1 MRVAVRLKS
10 SLEMC
15 FFSGICTRKKL
26 VLPMK
31 MIIILLSFVLVFDNA
46 EASEDRRQYTFA
58 WPYAESGAMSPRGGM
73 SVGPDVKLVK
83 SPGMLWNGL
92 REEGLTDFER
102 DRRAILAMQGPY
114 RASFDFLEVAGF
126 SESFKPDVPY
136 QSWGTEYVYVIAD
149 EGDFISLQHI
159 MVLFFKKGDGSST
172 EPIVVKHWRQD
183 WSYQDRNL
191 YTYAG
196 FNTWQPRS
204 LSRSEAKG
212 TWTQAV
218 FQVDDSPRY
227 EAFGA
232 WEHKANYSK
241 WQSNETWRP
250 LPRREFSHR
259 DDYQVLV
266 GTNRHTI
273 TPTGWTHQEDNIKVV
288 LNELG
293 QVAGDGVLA
302 QELGF
307 NRYERL
313 EGFDF
318 SAGDEYWAR
327 SQEFWR
333 EVRLA
338 WKERL
343 EKRVA
348 VTLAE
353 EIEGERLFSRMFG
366 YAGKIGNDEPY
377 DELDARRYISETL
390 AKFVIP
396 Q

>member
-1 MRVAVRLKS
+1 MFHPRH
-10 SLEMC
+10 
-15 FFSGICTRKKL
+15 IDQKKM
-26 VLPMK
+26 VLTMK
-31 MIIILLSFVLVFDNA
+31 TIIILLSFVLIFDNA
-46 EASEDRRQYTFA
+46 AASEDRRQYTFA

-83 SPGMLWNGL
+83 TPGTLWNGL
-92 REEGLTDFER
+92 QEEGLTDFER

-126 SESFKPDVPY
+126 SDSFKPDVPY

-149 EGDFISLQHI
+149 EDDFISLQHI
-159 MVLFFKKGDGSST
+159 MVLFFKKGDGSPT

-183 WSYQDRNL
+183 WRYQDRNL
-191 YTYAG
+191 FTYAG
-196 FNTWQPRS
+196 FNTWQSRS
-204 LSRSEAKG
+204 LSRSEVKG
-212 TWTQAV
+212 TWSQAV

-259 DDYQVLV
+259 DDYQVLI

-288 LNELG
+288 LNERG
-293 QVAGDGVLA
+293 QVASDGVLA

-327 SQEFWR
+327 SEEFWR

-343 EKRVA
+343 DERVA
-348 VTLAE
+348 VTLAK
-353 EIEGERLFSRMFG
+353 EIEGERLIFKMFG

-390 AKFVIP
+390 AKFITR
-396 Q
+396 

>member
-1 MRVAVRLKS
+1 
-10 SLEMC
+10 
-15 FFSGICTRKKL
+15 
-26 VLPMK
+26 
-31 MIIILLSFVLVFDNA
+31 
-46 EASEDRRQYTFA
+46 
-58 WPYAESGAMSPRGGM
+58 M

-83 SPGMLWNGL
+83 TPGMLWNGL
-92 REEGLTDFER
+92 QEKGLTDFER

-126 SESFKPDVPY
+126 SDSFKPDVPY

-159 MVLFFKKGDGSST
+159 MVMFFKKGDGSST

-183 WSYQDRNL
+183 WNYQDRNL

-259 DDYQVLV
+259 DDYQVLI

-288 LNELG
+288 LSEQG
-293 QVAGDGVLA
+293 QIAGDGVLA

-318 SAGDEYWAR
+318 SAGDKYWAR

-333 EVRLA
+333 EVRRA

-343 EKRVA
+343 DKRVA
-348 VTLAE
+348 VTLAK
-353 EIEGERLFSRMFG
+353 EIEGERLFSKMFG

-377 DELDARRYISETL
+377 DEHDARRYISETL
-390 AKFVIP
+390 DKFIAR
-396 Q
+396 